1 MTRSGID
8 FTRVALEVLVTLT
21 ASAEFVV
28 FMCVICTLNA
38 VTCSWAITVVALV
51 VSMSINVAAA
61 HRMADSSVV
70 VAVISVVAF
79 LTLTVAFK
87 VTLGVVI
94 ALDTVLTSRARASE
108 ALITNC
114 VTGVHVEAYATVVA
128 CEVGIANTSLVGVAV
143 SMRYTLDT
151 VSSIWSETLAVTKS
165 VAASSVD
172 VVSTVVTAPVWVTLA
187 FTVLV
192 PE

>member
-8 FTRVALEVLVTLT
+8 LTRVTLVVFVTLA

-28 FMCVICTLNA
+28 FMCVIYTLNA
-38 VTCSWAITVVALV
+38 VTCSWSITVVALI

-79 LTLTVAFK
+79 LTLTVAFE

-94 ALDTVLTSRARASE
+94 TLDTVLTSRARASE
-108 ALITNC
+108 ALVTNW

-151 VSSIWSETLAVTKS
+151 VSSIWSETLAVTES